1 MTNMLMI
8 ALVLAA
14 PAVPSQTPTPT
25 PNPALVRVF
34 VKTADGGQASEL
46 AARRESVKDLE
57 DALQSKK
64 KTIAVVDREDDAD
77 LVLEVLTRGVT
88 VPKVVLGLGPRP
100 NEPPTLPTPVRV
112 AVLRTQLTF
121 GREVMEFTNKNKP
134 PEAAR
139 GWESAADDIGDQV
152 NKWAAGHREEILR
165 RRGGDV
171 APTTMASLAQDVGL

>member
-1 MTNMLMI
+1 MI
-8 ALVLAA
+8 ALALAAVPAA
-14 PAVPSQTPTPT
+14 PAQTPTPT
-25 PNPALVRVF
+25 PNPALVRIF

-57 DALQSKK
+57 DALQSKR
-64 KTIAVVDREDDAD
+64 KTIAVVDREDSAD

-100 NEPPTLPTPVRV
+100 NEPPTIPTPVRV

-121 GREVMEFTNKNKP
+121 GREVLEFTNKNKP

-139 GWESAADDIGDQV
+139 GWESAADDISDQV
-152 NKWAAGHREEILR
+152 DKWAVGHRAEILK
-165 RRGGDV
+165 RRGGDAVLTTV
-171 APTTMASLAQDVGL
+171 AAAAALWRKIPTR